1 MGRTSLLVIGV
12 LLVSGPVA
20 AQEAVSP
27 ADRTETGAGVAARIT
42 KSASDSVT
50 QVAPVFSIEGST
62 ANKIASGQIAFQL
75 TDLTLSVGVQTPLGD
90 TAKSATLADLDGLK
104 NKTTAKLSLMWQ
116 HWDVSLEQYRLAF
129 LGACKE
135 NTTAQDTECTY
146 LHFKNDTSDAG
157 KARFK
162 ELRRKINP
170 GTVYFGGV
178 NAQIGPEEFNFLNK
192 TDLTPGKVRRVSWSA
207 SGFFGVLLADGVMV
221 AGNYKREV
229 SYKGNDATQ
238 LCTPLG
244 STGALTCS
252 QKVLGAP
259 GDPTRSHQT
268 GIEVRKI
275 VNQYFAISP
284 KVTRDWQ
291 NDTTG
296 AELPIYF
303 FRDKDGGLNGGVSLG
318 YIVEKKSF
326 TATAFVGQ
334 VLGLITR

>member
-1 MGRTSLLVIGV
+1 MRARHLLVIAFV
-12 LLVSGPVA
+12 LLATSVG
-20 AQEAVSP
+20 AQEDVASNK
-27 ADRTETGAGVAARIT
+27 TETGAGVAARIT

-75 TDLTLSVGVQTPLGD
+75 TDLTITVGAQTPLGD

-104 NKTTAKLSLMWQ
+104 SKTTGKFSLMWQ
-116 HWDVSLEQYRLAF
+116 HWDASLETYQVAF
-129 LGACKE
+129 ARAC
-135 NTTAQDTECTY
+135 QDNSAAADSDCTY
-146 LHFKNDTSDAG
+146 LHFKRDTSEAG

-170 GTVYFGGV
+170 GTVYFAGM
-178 NAQIGPEEFNFLNK
+178 NAQIGPEEFKYLDK
-192 TDLTPGKVRRVSWSA
+192 TDLTPGTVRHVSWSA
-207 SGFFGVLLADGVMV
+207 SGFFGVLFADGVMV

-229 SYKGNDATQ
+229 SYQGNAATQ

-244 STGALTCS
+244 STGASTCS

-268 GIEVRKI
+268 GIEIRKI

-284 KVTRDWQ
+284 KVTRDWH
-291 NDTTG
+291 NDSTG
-296 AELPIYF
+296 AEVPIYF
-303 FRDKDGGLNGGVSLG
+303 FRDKDGGLNGGISLG
-318 YIVEKKSF
+318 YLFEKKSF

-334 VLGLITR
+334 VLGLISR